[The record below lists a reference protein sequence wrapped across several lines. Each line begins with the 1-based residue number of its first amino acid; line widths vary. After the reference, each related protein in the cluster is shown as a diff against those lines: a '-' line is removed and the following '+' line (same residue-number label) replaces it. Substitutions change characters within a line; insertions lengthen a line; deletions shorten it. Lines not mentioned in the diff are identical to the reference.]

1 MNKLEKV
8 LYIIFFIALT
18 IFFIKFFLLVLLIV
32 LLLGFLRTWQMQQ
45 EPNNKAFLN
54 GALPNPTPD
63 GFYQGDVGF
72 NTSWLG
78 KKFDAENST
87 GINVFKNKRG
97 VQIEKYPFKTY
108 AGRGLADQQLFVLK
122 IDYNVTGNPFWLRPV
137 LDEIVQIAP
146 NEYLGKMHARIIP
159 DFPFSFLYFQLKK

>member
-108 AGRGLADQQLFVLK
+108 AGKLGKAELVMVYERNLK
-122 IDYNVTGNPFWLRPV
+122 IVQGISEERKKKIKDCKNKRLNFFYC
-137 LDEIVQIAP
+137 LD
-146 NEYLGKMHARIIP
+146 HIIELIILNI
-159 DFPFSFLYFQLKK
+159 S